1 MVALTSVNPVGI
13 ASGLGP
19 GDITWGA
26 QSEPSQVMASSAGV
40 ASILNDYY
48 MLGQTT
54 NLYTFGAQ
62 GYASA
67 GLNPVAQFVGSFTST
82 ITPANGGINLTL
94 SNYTSVHSLGDAG
107 GDAGGEMRG
116 HHTYPRSIFC
126 VIFRKLPVPK
136 LFGRSSSR
144 SPIEEYISSGPRF
157 ELRDGRDSISIAATI
172 AGQ

>member
-107 GDAGGEMRG
+107 GDAGGGDAGTSYLSPLNLLRNFSKASGSETLWAIIKPKPYRG
-116 HHTYPRSIFC
+116 IHI
-126 VIFRKLPVPK
+126 
-136 LFGRSSSR
+136 
-144 SPIEEYISSGPRF
+144 
-157 ELRDGRDSISIAATI
+157 LRTSL
-172 AGQ
+172 